1 MDGCELCRRVRA
13 SRHLC
18 HIPIIMLSARNSSQ
32 DRIRGIEAGADVYMV
47 KPFVSEELRAWV
59 VKLLRSREMLR
70 EVYSNR
76 LSELR
81 DERAAVSDDVADAD
95 FLERFDEL
103 VLAQIAPGVA
113 RVDLDKVARELKMG
127 EGQMKRKVQEVSGK
141 NVAAYVISL
150 RMEKAKRLLEQ
161 QPDTLIG
168 AVAEQ
173 CGFTDVAYFSRVFR
187 QHYSMTPSQVRNG
200 GSGGS

>member
-1 MDGCELCRRVRA
+1 
-13 SRHLC
+13 
-18 HIPIIMLSARNSSQ
+18 
-32 DRIRGIEAGADVYMV
+32 
-47 KPFVSEELRAWV
+47 
-59 VKLLRSREMLR
+59 MLR

-81 DERAAVSDDVADAD
+81 DERTAVSDDVADAD

-187 QHYSMTPSQVRNG
+187 QHYNMTPSQVRNG
-200 GSGGS
+200 AGG